1 MKGTNMNGSTKFKS
15 MAWLLR
21 GISSIPGELKLADG
35 RLSFKAFGFGTFW
48 RFQLDRL
55 EQETGQPSLAER
67 LDNGETAMVFHFPV
81 SDVDVRF
88 PWYYFSGGLVITVES
103 IKYKFSFGRP
113 ANTGTT
119 ALNKNV
125 LQAMNE
131 LREAGNMRQTGKAWR
146 KALGR

>member
-48 RFQLDRL
+48 KFQLERL
-55 EQETGQPSLAER
+55 ERETGQPSLAER
-67 LDNGETAMVFHFPV
+67 LDNGETAMVFHF
-81 SDVDVRF
+81 SLNDVDVRF
-88 PWYYFSGGLVITVES
+88 PWYYFSGGVVITVEGT
-103 IKYKFSFGRP
+103 KYKFSFGRP
-113 ANTGTT
+113 ANSGSN
-119 ALNKNV
+119 ALSKNV
-125 LQAMNE
+125 LQAMND